1 MSAPPIR
8 DDAHDPAEHGPSA
21 EDEGYD
27 QADQANAGDH
37 RFAQAPA
44 GHLAVPSTP
53 GPWPGVVVLPEIFG
67 LTDDIRAH
75 TDRLAA
81 AGYLALAPDVL
92 SGGLTL
98 RCVVR
103 AMREVSA
110 GRGPT
115 FDAAEAAR
123 AYLAGREDCT
133 GYVGVIGFCMGGG
146 FALVAA
152 ARQDFDAAAVNYGVL
167 PRHLD
172 DALAGTCPVVAS
184 YGARDRTL
192 RHAASK
198 LERTLTAQRVDHD
211 VKEYPDSGH
220 GFMNDHPLPLIA
232 RIGGGAGFR
241 GADAEDAWRR
251 IEDFFARHL
260 VR

>member
-1 MSAPPIR
+1 MPAPPNHDDHDDR
-8 DDAHDPAEHGPSA
+8 DHD
-21 EDEGYD
+21 
-27 QADQANAGDH
+27 DH
-37 RFAQAPA
+37 DDDGLRIPA
-44 GHLAVPSTP
+44 GHLALPSTP

-75 TDRLAA
+75 TDRLAR
-81 AGYLALAPDVL
+81 AGYAAFAPDVL
-92 SGGLTL
+92 SGGLTV
-98 RCVVR
+98 RCVLR

-123 AYLAGREDCT
+123 AYLAGRDDCT
-133 GYVGVIGFCMGGG
+133 GFVGVLGFCMGGG

-152 ARQDFDAAAVNYGVL
+152 ARQDFDAAAVNYGTV
-167 PRHLD
+167 PRRPD

-184 YGARDRTL
+184 YGRRNHFL
-192 RHAASK
+192 RGAAAK
-198 LERTLTAQRVDHD
+198 LERSLAAQGVDHD

-220 GFMNDHPLPLIA
+220 GFMNDHPFPLVS
-232 RIGGGAGFR
+232 RIGASAGFH
-241 GADAEDAWRR
+241 GPDAEDAWRR
-251 IEDFFARHL
+251 IEEFFARHL